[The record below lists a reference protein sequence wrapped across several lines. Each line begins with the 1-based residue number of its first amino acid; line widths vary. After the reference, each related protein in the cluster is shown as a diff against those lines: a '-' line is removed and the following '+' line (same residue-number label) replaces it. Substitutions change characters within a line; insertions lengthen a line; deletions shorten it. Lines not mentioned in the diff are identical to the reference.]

1 MHHQGKYGATHAVG
15 GRTSVSYTLQKQL
28 DASAPS
34 SGSGTT
40 GEVGAQDMQNDSLYL
55 CPVQIGTPAQTL
67 LLDFDTGSSDLWVW
81 STELPA
87 SQQKGSAGAQ
97 NVVFDASKSSTFKKT
112 AGSTWNIS
120 YGDGSSASGDVGTDT
135 VAIGGVAIKNQ
146 AVELAKK
153 MSSSFASGSGS
164 GLLGL
169 AWGNINTVKPTPVA
183 TVVANMIS
191 QKDIPA
197 SAELFTAHLGSW
209 RDQSDDGPDGEGQSF
224 YTFGYIDQTILTN
237 AGAQPKYAAVDN
249 SQGFWQFG
257 SESYS
262 INGKTVSQ
270 DGNTAIADTGTT
282 LALVSDDACSAI
294 YAAIPGAKYDQ
305 SNQGY
310 IFPTS
315 TTADKLP
322 DVAFAVG
329 DNLFSVQKEDLAF
342 ADAGNGF
349 VYGGI
354 QSRGSNSFDIL
365 GDTFLKSVY
374 AVSYRLCGIDL
385 ICRRFLT
392 RATHA
397 SGAFSEHS
405 SSRTCRR
412 HQNRREWILG
422 G

>member
-1 MHHQGKYGATHAVG
+1 VT
-15 GRTSVSYTLQKQL
+15 
-28 DASAPS
+28 
-34 SGSGTT
+34 
-40 GEVGAQDMQNDSLYL
+40 AQDVQNDSLYL

-81 STELPA
+81 STELSA
-87 SQQKGSAGAQ
+87 SQQSGAS
-97 NVVFDASKSSTFKKT
+97 NTVFDASKSSTFKKV
-112 AGSTWNIS
+112 AGSTWTIS

-135 VAIGGVAIKNQ
+135 VAVGGVAIQNQ

-153 MSSSFASGSGS
+153 MSSSFAQGAGS

-169 AWGNINTVKPTPVA
+169 AWGSINTVKPKPVA
-183 TVVANMIS
+183 TVVANMIA

-209 RDQSDDGPDGEGQSF
+209 RDAQDDPDEGQSF
-224 YTFGYIDQTILTN
+224 YTFGYIDQAVLTA
-237 AGAQPKYAAVDN
+237 AGAQPSYTPVDN

-262 INGKTVSQ
+262 VNGNTVER

-282 LALVSDDACSAI
+282 LALVDDSVCSAI

-305 SNQGY
+305 SQQGY

-315 TTADKLP
+315 TTADQLP

-329 DNLFSVQKEDLAF
+329 EKLFSVQKEDLAF

-354 QSRGSNSFDIL
+354 QSRGSNPFDIL

-374 AVSYRLCGIDL
+374 AVRYFLLRGHQLTSVRYSIRGIRGL
-385 ICRRFLT
+385 
-392 RATHA
+392 
-397 SGAFSEHS
+397 GAFNG
-405 SSRTCRR
+405 R
-412 HQNRREWILG
+412 
-422 G
+422 